1 MSGYLSMS
9 VPFLAAALAYG
20 LSKATVLATSVLAV
34 GQDAASSA
42 AHESTTG
49 NLSLANTGYDT
60 HRFATLEGR
69 QIRTS
74 AHVDTDRY
82 TGYAPAGA
90 AMTVTGDG
98 TVVAD
103 AGQATSRIPAAGVRL
118 SESLATSHETRAAEA
133 RTLSRHWSAEAGEA
147 RNAAVTDATAMIERY
162 SHDVSTGT
170 AHARGI
176 TESESSQAQALES
189 HHEKL
194 AEIGGITKDQAAVLT
209 GQARVGGGWDF
220 IVKAGADGSVMWRGQ
235 TIESEAWN
243 RIKEYDRQHG
253 VTETWSQVADASK
266 RYSTQTGDS
275 EMASMDESLSANLTR
290 MRSFQER
297 ASLSRQESESWSEQA
312 AQVRSDAQAIGRDL
326 GQLFFAWLSERKG
339 TDGRALGAAGAMRIA
354 SPQTAEDSEQLRE
367 HAAAFI
373 AEKYPAPA
381 GLDPASVGGAAEY
394 EGAAGELRGA
404 YGRETAAAYGGWSAG
419 VRDRA
424 AAAGAPRPGETG
436 AAGIRERA
444 ETETDLIVRGA
455 ARGAR
460 QTVTR
465 DVAREGRAGV
475 AAETRKPFEQH
486 ARRTCRSS
494 ATGSRGS
501 CSAPRRTPLPTRRP
515 ARREETGPRTRRAGG
530 IHRRDAGPAIAGGIS
545 PRASGVGA
553 PRRRACRR
561 RRRFSCSRTPDRRC
575 GGAHAAGRP
584 TSPGCEG
591 RAGAPARGRKRPPR
605 RSRSSTPHRRSP
617 CRYRAWPQ
625 PPYAAPQ
632 WRSPQA
638 RSRARPMCSAAS
650 SGALP
655 GSGPVHRIFAS
666 CPWPPIMPAKRGKGI
681 PGAFFRSGL
690 LRPGPCWPPP
700 RGGMARNFEASLM
713 RGFGGSTLRGGQTV
727 FHSIRMWGQLFQAAM
742 LFAAFMTVAVP
753 AWNLWN
759 RTTGA
764 EWYAAGMFT
773 LAEFKL
779 TVGYAPDSGQE
790 IRFADGTEGV
800 MKIRDIVASMPAW
813 RARERIKAEMFR
825 SAWLGAKVG
834 AGIIALFLAWFWY
847 RGVQLSRRKRIR
859 GAELVTAGELR
870 RRMRPAHLRVL
881 DRMPGA
887 ARLRPYSIAGIPYP
901 ERTETQHTIVSGTT
915 GSGKTVLIADLV
927 SQIRARGERCVIYD
941 KMGSYTRSFFDP
953 ARDVLMNP
961 LDARAPRWSPFLEA
975 RNPRD
980 FDMMAAALIP
990 QQKDTVDPFWVT
1002 AARQLFSN
1010 GAGVFWK
1017 QGVTENKVLVDHLLK
1032 TDLTAL
1038 AKAMEGTVAQSIVD
1052 PENPKTAL
1060 SVRAMLTAHLGA
1072 LEFLPDEGKPF
1083 SIRDWI
1089 GKEDKDGFLFLTS
1102 RGDQHASLRGLISTW
1117 LEIAVN
1123 AMVTLAQDD
1132 GRRIWVILDELP
1144 TLHQVPSLQPGLAES
1159 RQFGGCFVLGVQ
1171 VAAALRDL
1179 YGRNGAETIS
1189 GLCGTRVVLAAP
1201 DRDTAQWSADSLGRS
1216 EVEEIAEGYSYGA
1229 NTIRDGVSLTPKREL
1244 RALALPSEIMRLPN
1258 LEGYLKFPGPFP
1270 VASIRLKYVARGEA
1284 AARFVPREGDAAE
1297 AIAEP
1302 DDAAKAAEA
1311 PLEALPE
1318 DDGTRV
1324 PEPADDA
1331 DADRGD
1337 MATSP
1342 EYPPEPAL
1350 RQGELD
1356 LGPTGQGREETERK
1370 PDPQAEGEHRGVP
1383 SANGT
1388 GRAPGAGDMS
1398 PSAEDADER
1407 APVSAE
1413 ERDTGGWY

>member
-1 MSGYLSMS
+1 
-9 VPFLAAALAYG
+9 
-20 LSKATVLATSVLAV
+20 
-34 GQDAASSA
+34 
-42 AHESTTG
+42 
-49 NLSLANTGYDT
+49 
-60 HRFATLEGR
+60 
-69 QIRTS
+69 
-74 AHVDTDRY
+74 
-82 TGYAPAGA
+82 
-90 AMTVTGDG
+90 
-98 TVVAD
+98 
-103 AGQATSRIPAAGVRL
+103 
-118 SESLATSHETRAAEA
+118 
-133 RTLSRHWSAEAGEA
+133 
-147 RNAAVTDATAMIERY
+147 
-162 SHDVSTGT
+162 
-170 AHARGI
+170 
-176 TESESSQAQALES
+176 
-189 HHEKL
+189 
-194 AEIGGITKDQAAVLT
+194 
-209 GQARVGGGWDF
+209 
-220 IVKAGADGSVMWRGQ
+220 
-235 TIESEAWN
+235 
-243 RIKEYDRQHG
+243 
-253 VTETWSQVADASK
+253 
-266 RYSTQTGDS
+266 
-275 EMASMDESLSANLTR
+275 
-290 MRSFQER
+290 
-297 ASLSRQESESWSEQA
+297 
-312 AQVRSDAQAIGRDL
+312 
-326 GQLFFAWLSERKG
+326 
-339 TDGRALGAAGAMRIA
+339 
-354 SPQTAEDSEQLRE
+354 
-367 HAAAFI
+367 
-373 AEKYPAPA
+373 
-381 GLDPASVGGAAEY
+381 
-394 EGAAGELRGA
+394 
-404 YGRETAAAYGGWSAG
+404 
-419 VRDRA
+419 
-424 AAAGAPRPGETG
+424 
-436 AAGIRERA
+436 
-444 ETETDLIVRGA
+444 
-455 ARGAR
+455 
-460 QTVTR
+460 
-465 DVAREGRAGV
+465 
-475 AAETRKPFEQH
+475 
-486 ARRTCRSS
+486 
-494 ATGSRGS
+494 
-501 CSAPRRTPLPTRRP
+501 
-515 ARREETGPRTRRAGG
+515 
-530 IHRRDAGPAIAGGIS
+530 
-545 PRASGVGA
+545 
-553 PRRRACRR
+553 
-561 RRRFSCSRTPDRRC
+561 
-575 GGAHAAGRP
+575 
-584 TSPGCEG
+584 
-591 RAGAPARGRKRPPR
+591 
-605 RSRSSTPHRRSP
+605 
-617 CRYRAWPQ
+617 
-625 PPYAAPQ
+625 
-632 WRSPQA
+632 
-638 RSRARPMCSAAS
+638 
-650 SGALP
+650 
-655 GSGPVHRIFAS
+655 
-666 CPWPPIMPAKRGKGI
+666 
-681 PGAFFRSGL
+681 
-690 LRPGPCWPPP
+690 
-700 RGGMARNFEASLM
+700 M

-847 RGVQLSRRKRIR
+847 RGVQLGRRKRIR

-870 RRMRPAHLRVL
+870 RRVRPLHLRAL
-881 DRMPGA
+881 DRAPGGK
-887 ARLRPYSIAGIPYP
+887 RLRPYSIAGIPYP

-1010 GAGVFWK
+1010 GAGVLWK
-1017 QGVTENKVLVDHLLK
+1017 KGVTENKVLVDHLLK

-1038 AKAMEGTVAQSIVD
+1038 AEAMEGTVAQSIVD

-1123 AMVTLAQDD
+1123 AMLTLAQDD
-1132 GRRIWVILDELP
+1132 ARRIWVILDELP

-1229 NTIRDGVSLTPKREL
+1229 NTIRDGVSLTPRREL

-1297 AIAEP
+1297 AVAEP

-1311 PLEALPE
+1311 PLEALAE

-1350 RQGELD
+1350 RQGEFD

-1370 PDPQAEGEHRGVP
+1370 SGPQAEGGHRGAR
-1383 SANGT
+1383 SANRT
-1388 GRAPGAGDMS
+1388 GRAPGAGEKA
-1398 PSAEDADER
+1398 PGAEDADER
-1407 APVSAE
+1407 AAPSAE